1 MKGQPS
7 ISLGGKSTVTVADSS
22 LATGFFFGMTSY
34 SKTSQFLIFHGV
46 VANNPWVTPKSRVPS
61 TKFPWFIV
69 GNGLSAAGELNETS
83 CTGNS
88 HAQKCDATPC

>member
-7 ISLGGKSTVTVADSS
+7 ISLGGKSTVTVEDSS
-22 LATGFFFGMTSY
+22 LATGFFFGMTSH

-46 VANNPWVTPKSRVPS
+46 VANNPWEPTDVTDAPS

-69 GNGLSAAGELNETS
+69 GNGL
-83 CTGNS
+83 
-88 HAQKCDATPC
+88 